1 MSYAKHSPVLPNVQ
15 EQLIKEYKQKQADRN
30 K

>member
-1 MSYAKHSPVLPNVQ
+1 MTYKEHAPVLPNVQ
-15 EQLIKEYKQKQADRN
+15 EQLIKEYKEKQAARH